1 MRLRTYYTGAILFPL
16 AVFAVV
22 AAAGADDGS
31 STLGL
36 GPGATVHWLYPRS
49 AIRELVG
56 YAAVASWLLWIL
68 HRRTAAEFQQAM
80 WRAPVLLVVIHLL
93 FPLAVILANG
103 MVRTIADEQ
112 GGRIVLR
119 LLVRLAMGFGYVG
132 VVGWVRRQLPLQ
144 GSAEAGPGSAAHT
157 NVQ

>member
-1 MRLRTYYTGAILFPL
+1 MRLRTYDTGAILFPL
-16 AVFAVV
+16 AVFAMVT
-22 AAAGADDGS
+22 AAGPDDGS

-36 GPGATVHWLYPRS
+36 GPGATVHWLYARS
-49 AIRELVG
+49 AIRELVA

-68 HRRTAAEFQQAM
+68 HHRTAAEFHQAM
-80 WRAPVLLVVIHLL
+80 WRAPVLLAVIHLL

-103 MVRTIADEQ
+103 LVRTIAAEQ

-119 LLVRLAMGFGYVG
+119 LLVRLAIGFGYVG
-132 VVGWVRRQLPLQ
+132 LVGWARRQLPLQ
-144 GSAEAGPGSAAHT
+144 GGTEVGPGSAAHT